1 MFDFVII
8 KNIFLNNKYNRLTVY
23 LLFFGIYVK
32 CVLVFFLNEAQ
43 TFPVIFQFGS
53 YFGYSVVVQDLD
65 KNGFDDI
72 IVGAPFY
79 SSFGTDNMYETGR
92 VYIYYQNSK
101 VRI

>member
-1 MFDFVII
+1 MISVM
-8 KNIFLNNKYNRLTVY
+8 
-23 LLFFGIYVK
+23 
-32 CVLVFFLNEAQ
+32 
-43 TFPVIFQFGS
+43 FQFGS

-72 IVGAPFY
+72 IVGAPFF

-101 VRI
+101 VRYYVWGFKVMS

>member
-1 MFDFVII
+1 MLV
-8 KNIFLNNKYNRLTVY
+8 
-23 LLFFGIYVK
+23 
-32 CVLVFFLNEAQ
+32 VL
-43 TFPVIFQFGS
+43 FPVIFQFGS

-101 VRI
+101 VSICCDCSLIYGSAIRV